1 MAAEMEIKTT
11 EDLVFRAIS
20 EIRKNSKRPDKESI
34 VLHLTTNKGIGLVT
48 ELVLNTVDKLIAN
61 QNIIIKKHKG
71 NDSFYVSKDSLDH
84 GQAEAEDSDAIEEL
98 TSSKLK
104 SQDCDHK
111 QNGNDAR
118 VTSKEKFD
126 ESAITGLAGSLGKM
140 ADAINNL
147 NSLLENERL
156 KSSNLLME
164 NFSLVNKNRDLKLKI
179 ENMLLSQNNPEQRD
193 SIRTIAIRSELISTA
208 QRHNNDNN
216 ERVLSKE
223 QPTSDNET
231 KAGAKDKATATKA
244 DTMNKRKDGSVNKTA
259 QNINNAKDKNKTKL
273 QANKSRNPE
282 TGGARKRDKSSTG
295 KKLKVL
301 VVGDSQLRHVNG
313 EKLENDHR
321 DVEVRFKPG
330 MKIEEAKKK
339 ADTSDEFDVI
349 IVHAGTNNLR
359 DNSPSDLAEVIVNT
373 METVQK
379 KNPSARVAY
388 SSIFKR
394 KDDQTLNAKARKV
407 NELLSEELSIRGMDF
422 MNNDNIIYSNLWK
435 DGLHLNDGGVRKFS
449 GNLSKFIKYC

>member
-1 MAAEMEIKTT
+1 MEIKTT
-11 EDLVFRAIS
+11 EDLVFRAIG

-84 GQAEAEDSDAIEEL
+84 EQAEDSDEIEEL

-179 ENMLLSQNNPEQRD
+179 ENMLLLQNNPEQRD
-193 SIRTIAIRSELISTA
+193 SIRTIAIRSELINTA
-208 QRHNNDNN
+208 ERHNNDNN
-216 ERVLSKE
+216 GTALSK
-223 QPTSDNET
+223 
-231 KAGAKDKATATKA
+231 
-244 DTMNKRKDGSVNKTA
+244 
-259 QNINNAKDKNKTKL
+259 NNRHQIMKQRPGQKTKPLL
-273 QANKSRNPE
+273 QRLIQ
-282 TGGARKRDKSSTG
+282 R
-295 KKLKVL
+295 
-301 VVGDSQLRHVNG
+301 
-313 EKLENDHR
+313 
-321 DVEVRFKPG
+321 
-330 MKIEEAKKK
+330 
-339 ADTSDEFDVI
+339 
-349 IVHAGTNNLR
+349 
-359 DNSPSDLAEVIVNT
+359 
-373 METVQK
+373 
-379 KNPSARVAY
+379 
-388 SSIFKR
+388 
-394 KDDQTLNAKARKV
+394 
-407 NELLSEELSIRGMDF
+407 
-422 MNNDNIIYSNLWK
+422 
-435 DGLHLNDGGVRKFS
+435 
-449 GNLSKFIKYC
+449 IKGRTAV